1 MQVLCFAHGPVQASC
16 TEGPRTFQHALYTI
30 EDRLNPMQL
39 GAESQDKQ
47 PVKWEYQKR
56 GRSDSTA
63 TSRETKEL
71 SSTEL

>member
-47 PVKWEYQKR
+47 PVK
-56 GRSDSTA
+56 
-63 TSRETKEL
+63 
-71 SSTEL
+71 